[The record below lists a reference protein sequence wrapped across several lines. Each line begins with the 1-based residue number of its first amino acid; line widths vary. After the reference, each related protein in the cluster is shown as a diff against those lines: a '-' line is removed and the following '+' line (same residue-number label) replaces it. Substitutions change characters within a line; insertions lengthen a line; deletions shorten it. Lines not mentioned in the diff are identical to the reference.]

1 MSIEQILDELE
12 TLLLEASRV
21 PFTNKRV
28 LEEDELARLLDE
40 LRELLPGEIAEA
52 GRIVKE
58 RQRILDEAQRE
69 AQHIVDQA
77 KNYIAKLTDNNEITK
92 QAQEQANEIILQARK
107 GARELQG
114 DAVTYADQVFGHLES
129 NLNKALEVIR
139 QGHSELQQSKNDQS
153 KAG

>member
-12 TLLLEASRV
+12 TLLLDASRV

-40 LRELLPGEIAEA
+40 LREMLPGEIAEA

-77 KNYIAKLTDNNEITK
+77 KNYIAKLTDDNAITK

-114 DAVTYADQVFGHLES
+114 DAITYADQVFGHLES
-129 NLNKALEVIR
+129 NLTKALEVIR